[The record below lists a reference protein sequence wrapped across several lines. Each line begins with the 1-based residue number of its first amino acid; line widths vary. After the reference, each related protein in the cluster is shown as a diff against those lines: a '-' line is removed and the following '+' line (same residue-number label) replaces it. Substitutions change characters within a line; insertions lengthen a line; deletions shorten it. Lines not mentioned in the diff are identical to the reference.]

1 MIRALGTLHFAA
13 TAVVIVWSVW
23 MTGRIARARSL
34 PRRFV
39 GITGLAGLMLIP
51 GVIVALATASLI
63 WGRALAAVAW
73 VWPATLLV
81 FALQAWYAT
90 SRGLVIPTLGVPIA
104 IYDSLI
110 AVAASV
116 QLAVKLGAMPPAPLL
131 ALLAAQYSALV
142 VTASPRALISPLWL
156 YAPLLAPAFPARYRS
171 SATARVILA
180 AMAATWSGFI
190 LARLWPASAA
200 VHSYESYDA
209 ARMRERPAGDLAIG
223 VKLFPT
229 LHGAPPP
236 VAVREDL
243 ALVDTLDVD
252 VIAGTIAP
260 DGVRRATLDSLA
272 HVLEA
277 ARSDSTLLVVTLGD
291 ARPPLLPWRR
301 APLDPER
308 RLDAVRSIARRL
320 RPDYLLPVDAP
331 YGNAAAA
338 YGTLPVA
345 TWTRYLAR
353 AAAAAK
359 QVSPRTRIGYSASRY
374 DARDSALFAWAAA
387 EGSPVDAL
395 GFTIFPS
402 DHGARGLEA
411 DIRAADRFIRAT
423 RSPKEHWVWSA
434 GSFPIAHGDAAQ
446 ERALTAVLAWATAR
460 PMIRGVI
467 AAEAGDYDT
476 TIGLRAAN
484 RRLRPGAFT
493 LARAIR
499 ALRGE

>member
-1 MIRALGTLHFAA
+1 MIAALGTLHFAA

-51 GVIVALATASLI
+51 GVIVALATSSLI
-63 WGRALAAVAW
+63 YGRALAGVAW
-73 VWPATLLV
+73 VWPVTLIL
-81 FALQAWYAT
+81 FAVQAWWAT
-90 SRGLVIPTLGVPIA
+90 ARGLVTPTLGVPIA

-110 AVAASV
+110 AIAASV

-142 VTASPRALISPLWL
+142 VTASPRALTSPLFFH
-156 YAPLLAPAFPARYRS
+156 APLLAPAFPARYRS

-180 AMAATWSGFI
+180 ALAATWAGFI
-190 LARLWPASAA
+190 IARLWPASAA
-200 VHSYESYDA
+200 VQSYGVYDS
-209 ARMRERPAGDLAIG
+209 ARMRERPGGDFAIG

-252 VIAGTIAP
+252 VIAVTIAP

-272 HVLEA
+272 RVLEA

-291 ARPPLLPWRR
+291 A
-301 APLDPER
+301 APSLVPGQRVALDAER

-320 RPDYLLPVDAP
+320 RPDYLLPIDAP
-331 YGNAAAA
+331 YGRAAEA
-338 YGTLPVA
+338 YGVLPVA
-345 TWTRYLAR
+345 SWTRYLSR
-353 AAAAAK
+353 AAAAAR
-359 QVSPRTRIGYSASRY
+359 QVSPRTRIGYAASHY
-374 DARDSALFAWAAA
+374 DALDSALFTWAAA
-387 EGSPVDAL
+387 DGSPIDAL

-411 DIRAADRFIRAT
+411 DMRAADRFIRAT
-423 RSPKEHWVWSA
+423 RSRKEHWIWTA
-434 GSFPIAHGDAAQ
+434 GSFPSVHGDAAQ
-446 ERALTAVLAWATAR
+446 ERTLSGILAWATSRA
-460 PMIRGVI
+460 MIRGVI
-467 AAEAGDYDT
+467 VAEAGDYDT

-484 RRLRPGAFT
+484 RRLRPGTFT
-493 LARAIR
+493 IARAIR